1 MEMTNQGLNLHIISL
16 RRQVPN
22 QGKILETLQLKKL
35 IFPTARPD
43 AQMPKSGQLAQN
55 LIVL

>member
-1 MEMTNQGLNLHIISL
+1 MTNQGLNLHIISL

-43 AQMPKSGQLAQN
+43 AQMPKSGRLAQN